1 MNDGRDGAMTDRRSF
16 LKGLSGAALSPA
28 IAFAQADDPL
38 QQLIR
43 ENQRSDM
50 GQGFDSA
57 SRTIQMPKSSLPTL
71 SPATVQHTE
80 LAISRY
86 EQIVA
91 AGGWPT
97 VPPTDRLRLGARN
110 PAVTP
115 LRARLTVAGDLD
127 PSAVENDIY
136 DSYVEAAVRRFQV
149 RHGLSGDGRS
159 GLPATAV

>member
-1 MNDGRDGAMTDRRSF
+1 MTDRRSF

-97 VPPTDRLRLGARN
+97 VPATDRLRLGARN
-110 PAVTP
+110 PVVTP
-115 LRARLTVAGDLD
+115 LRARLKLAGDLD

-149 RHGLSGDGRS
+149 RHGLSGDGRPECS
-159 GLPATAV
+159 AR